1 MMGMGRSSPIRG
13 AALTGEDLSRGNKTK
28 KKPSGDGRAP
38 RVDPEGVFTQALPG
52 SRSTTDPE
60 RKLPRGRHDLT
71 RKFIAHTQRDRLLD
85 AMAQTVAKRGVA
97 ATVTEVCTA
106 AGVSTRAFYEHFT
119 DKEECFMATFDCGV
133 RLLQGAMSHA
143 YAQPASWPIRMRR
156 GLEVLLTVLTAEP
169 AFAHLAIVE
178 MIAAGPRGRE
188 RIGQLLQYFQ
198 QFFADAP
205 REPGQPRAPLTVVEA
220 TVAGVFG
227 LLFNY
232 VSTQRTGELPG
243 LLPEVTY
250 FVLVPFI
257 GPRAAAEATGLASS
271 V

>member
-1 MMGMGRSSPIRG
+1 MR
-13 AALTGEDLSRGNKTK
+13 
-28 KKPSGDGRAP
+28 KPSPEARRSGRVA
-38 RVDPEGVFTQALPG
+38 RGGVSTQALPG
-52 SRSTTDPE
+52 SRSTTAPE
-60 RKLPRGRHDLT
+60 RQLPRGRHDLP

-85 AMAQTVAKRGVA
+85 AMAQVVARRGIS
-97 ATVTEVCTA
+97 ATVTEVCAA

-133 RLLQGAMSHA
+133 RLLQAGMSAA
-143 YAQPASWPIRMRR
+143 YAQPGSWPIRMRR
-156 GLEVLLTVLTAEP
+156 GLEVLLAVLTAEP
-169 AFAHLAIVE
+169 AFANLAIVE

-188 RIGQLLQYFQ
+188 RVAQLLLYYQ

-205 REPGQPRAPLTVVEA
+205 QGPRQPRVPLTVVEA

-232 VSTQRTGELPG
+232 VSTQRTSELPG
-243 LLPEVTY
+243 LLPEITY
-250 FVLVPFI
+250 FVLAPFI
-257 GPRAAAEATGLASS
+257 GPRAAAEARELASP

>member
-1 MMGMGRSSPIRG
+1 MR
-13 AALTGEDLSRGNKTK
+13 
-28 KKPSGDGRAP
+28 KPSPEHRRP
-38 RVDPEGVFTQALPG
+38 RRDARGGGLAQALPG

-60 RKLPRGRHDLT
+60 RKLPRGRHDLP
-71 RKFIAHTQRDRLLD
+71 RKFIAHTQRDRLVD
-85 AMAQTVAKRGVA
+85 AMAQTVAKRGFA
-97 ATVTEVCTA
+97 ATVTEVCA
-106 AGVSTRAFYEHFT
+106 AARVSTRAFYEHFT
-119 DKEECFMATFDCGV
+119 DKEECFVATFDCGV
-133 RLLQGAMSHA
+133 RLLQGAMTAA

-156 GLEVLLTVLTAEP
+156 GLEVLLAVLTAEP
-169 AFAHLAIVE
+169 AFANLAVVE
-178 MIAAGPRGRE
+178 MISAGPRGRE
-188 RIGQLLQYFQ
+188 RIALLLRYFQ

-205 REPGQPRAPLTVVEA
+205 REPGQPRVPLTVVEA

-232 VSTQRTGELPG
+232 VSTQRTSELPG

-257 GPRAAAEATGLASS
+257 GPRAAAEATGLAAP